1 MRSAQI
7 IAIDLLDAVGIAE
20 LLLAGREIAVHAVD
34 DFDEASEL
42 AGVVGADLVFLSA
55 GAAGDDPISR
65 IGTVAEAFGERPPPF
80 VAIQPDAFQCTRIY
94 LKPQAAQEWITVSPG
109 GERLA
114 LFLATL
120 LEKGDAIVRTELP
133 AAAGL
138 KNRLIDIGFNSLVKS
153 DAGDISVQT
162 ETHVLGQKTV
172 IRSIAF
178 VSGRIALSRRFPL
191 GFIANPL
198 DETRRLA
205 EEIHRETCER
215 AAQEK
220 PAQG

>member
-55 GAAGDDPISR
+55 GAGGDDPISR
-65 IGTVAEAFGERPPPF
+65 IGAAAEAFGERPPPF
-80 VAIQPDAFQCTRIY
+80 AAIQPEAFQCTRIY
-94 LKPQAAQEWITVSPG
+94 LKLQAAHEWVTVSPG

-114 LFLATL
+114 PFLAAL
-120 LEKGDAIVRTELP
+120 LDKGDAVVRAELP
-133 AAAGL
+133 VAVGL

-172 IRSIAF
+172 IRSTAF
-178 VSGRIALSRRFPL
+178 ASGRIALSRRFPL
-191 GFIANPL
+191 GFIANPV

-215 AAQEK
+215 MSGAK